1 MKIGM
6 REFDSRSIEWFKGA
20 VSSGDYTRSGLA
32 RELCE
37 KSGWC
42 NHQGVPCEAQ
52 ARKIL
57 PRLASALSVAL
68 PEPGGVF
75 AERKELKFQGPVPEL
90 RMKLAELGELSVVS
104 VGPHESSDWRAMM
117 HGYHPHG
124 DPQVPGKCLKY
135 WLMSEHHGVLGGLSY
150 HAASWH
156 ERERDQWIGWSQR
169 ARVAHLDEVLN
180 NTRFLI
186 LPGVRVYGLASAALR
201 LARERLYAD
210 WLERYGRTPRLVYT
224 HVDGSHPG
232 GSYQAAGWERIGMT
246 SGRRC
251 AEGLPKQ
258 VFVQALQP
266 DWKRQLCAEP
276 SLRFRPVVDVAMDD
290 EVHWT
295 DLEYGRSTHPDG
307 RMAKRILLMGR
318 AWDESSAD
326 ELPRIFKTLPERRAA
341 YRLLSSGQ
349 VSMNDILESHRQST
363 VSRCAQHEVVLSVQD
378 STALNFDTRKKS
390 TGGLTSIG
398 GTAQGIYAHANLAF
412 SDTGKVLGVLD
423 IDGRFRARC
432 AAGGQDLKESVRW
445 SEGLETASELS
456 DAVGEQTRVVSVCD
470 REGDVWELFERQS
483 QLSSRV
489 GLLVRSNGSRRR
501 KVVIEGEGTRDLRAH
516 VEAGPVVAERL
527 IEMDKQGG
535 KRALVARTAKV
546 SLRISKVRIQAP
558 GKDQDSLPLIA
569 VSAREDHP
577 PAGVKKPLNWLLL
590 CSEGEADASNALRI
604 CQWYE
609 ARWGIEEYFR
619 VLKSGTKISKR
630 QCDDA
635 VDLVKCLAFDAITAW
650 RVFELQR
657 LARSEP
663 DELASRVV
671 DPEEIETCQILL
683 SDLYRTR
690 PSPAPPDLTVHE
702 YAVQVGKLAGFL
714 PTRRQP
720 LPGTKLLWLGMVELL
735 AGMRSIRAYKRLLAS
750 LDDGSG

>member
-1 MKIGM
+1 MKIGL
-6 REFDSRSIEWFKGA
+6 REFDSQSIEWFKGA
-20 VSSGDYTRSGLA
+20 ASSGDYTRSGLA

-37 KSGWC
+37 RSGW
-42 NHQGVPCEAQ
+42 HSHRGVACEAQ
-52 ARKIL
+52 ARKML
-57 PRLASALSVAL
+57 PRLASALSVEL

-75 AERKELKFQGPVPEL
+75 AERKELKFPGPAPEL
-90 RMKLAELGELSVVS
+90 RMELQELGELSVVA
-104 VGPHESSDWRAMM
+104 VRPRESGAWRAMM
-117 HGYHPHG
+117 HAHHPHG
-124 DPQVPGKCLKY
+124 DPRVPGKCLKY
-135 WLMSEHHGVLGGLSY
+135 WLMSGRHGALGGLSF

-156 ERERDQWIGWSQR
+156 ERERDRWIGWSQR
-169 ARVAHLDEVLN
+169 ARAAHLDEVLN

-186 LPGVRVYGLASAALR
+186 MPGVRVYGLASAALR
-201 LARERLYAD
+201 LASDRLCAD
-210 WLERYGRTPRLVYT
+210 WLERYGRRPMLAYT
-224 HVDGSHPG
+224 HVDGSHQG
-232 GSYQAAGWERIGMT
+232 GSYRAAGWERIGAT

-258 VFVQALQP
+258 VFVRVLQP
-266 DWKRQLCAEP
+266 DWERQLCAEP
-276 SLRFRPVVDVAMDD
+276 SVRFRPVLDVAMDD
-290 EVHWT
+290 GVHWT

-318 AWDESSAD
+318 AWDESRAD
-326 ELPRIFKTLPERRAA
+326 EIPRMFKTSPERRAA
-341 YRLLSSGQ
+341 YRLLSSGN

-363 VSRCAQHEVVLSVQD
+363 VSRSAQHEVVLSVQD
-378 STALNFDTRKKS
+378 STGLNFDTLKKS

-398 GTAQGIYAHANLAF
+398 GTARGICAHANLAF

-423 IDGRFRARC
+423 IDGSFRARC
-432 AAGGQDLKESVRW
+432 AAGGKDLKESVRW
-445 SEGLETASELS
+445 SEGLETACELS
-456 DAVGEQTRVVSVCD
+456 DAVGERTRVVSVSD
-470 REGDVWELFERQS
+470 REGDVWELFDRQS

-501 KVVIEGEGTRDLRAH
+501 KAVIEGEGTRDLRSH
-516 VEAGPVVAERL
+516 VEAGPVAAERL
-527 IEMDKQGG
+527 IEIDEQGG
-535 KRALVARTAKV
+535 RRARAARTAKV
-546 SLRISKVRIQAP
+546 SLRISKVRIKAP
-558 GKDQDSLPLIA
+558 GKGQDSLPLIA

-590 CSEGEADASNALRI
+590 CSEGEADAGNALRI

-619 VLKSGTKISKR
+619 ILKSGTKISKR

-671 DPEEIETCQILL
+671 DREEIEICQILL
-683 SDLYRTR
+683 SGLYRTR
-690 PSPAPPDLTVHE
+690 PAPAPPGLTVREH
-702 YAVQVGKLAGFL
+702 AVQVGRLAGFL

-720 LPGTKLLWLGMVELL
+720 LPGTKLLWLGMVEVLG
-735 AGMRSIRAYKRLLAS
+735 GMRSIRAYKRLEAT